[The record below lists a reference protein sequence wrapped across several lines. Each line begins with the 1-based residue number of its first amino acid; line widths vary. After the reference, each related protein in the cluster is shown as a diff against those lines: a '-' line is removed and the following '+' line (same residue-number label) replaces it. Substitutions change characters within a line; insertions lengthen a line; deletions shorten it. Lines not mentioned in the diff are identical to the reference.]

1 MIPEISSARTLQSI
15 QQALASREVASPV
28 AKPSGEAAGA
38 GFGDALDRLTEMQA
52 ESDRAI
58 EKLIAGEQVDLH
70 QVMLSVEKTDLAF
83 RVALQLRNKIVQAY
97 QEIMRMQV

>member
-1 MIPEISSARTLQSI
+1 MLPEVNGVQTLRAI
-15 QQALASREVASPV
+15 QQALASREVASP
-28 AKPSGEAAGA
+28 AAPPTAEASGA
-38 GFGDALDRLTEMQA
+38 GFGQALDRLGAMQA

-58 EKLIAGEQVDLH
+58 EKLIAGEPVDLH

-83 RVALQLRNKIVQAY
+83 RVALQLRNKMVQAY